1 MSSEIVSKEIGKI
14 DLKNQAFI
22 DGKYCPAIS
31 GKTFDC
37 ISPIDGKKVT
47 EIAECGKED
56 IDRAVN
62 AAKKVFEK
70 GSWSRTGPSHRK
82 KILIRFSEL
91 IKKNFDEL
99 SLLETI
105 DMGKP
110 IKFSQDDIKGVI
122 NCIRWYGEAIDKIY
136 DEIAPTNPG
145 TLALMNREPLG
156 VIGAVT
162 PWNFPLAMAAWKMG
176 PALATGNSMVLKPA
190 EQSPLTAIRIGELA
204 VEAGIPEGVFNVVP
218 GDGPNAGKALG
229 MHMDV
234 NKIAFT
240 GSAEVG
246 KFFLQ
251 YAGLSNMKS
260 VSLECGGKSA
270 NIIFSDAPNLDFA
283 INQAAWGIFYNSG
296 QVCDAA
302 SRLVIDE
309 KIKDEFLEKIINL
322 SKEIKPTNP
331 LDPGTTMGSM
341 VDEIQ
346 TDRVMKYIDI
356 GKQEGAK
363 VVLGGKQV
371 NQNTGGFYIEPTI
384 FDNVKNDMKV
394 AQEEIFGPVLSTITF
409 RNEEEAATIGN
420 ETVYGL
426 QSAVWTKDINKA
438 HRIAKSLR
446 SGKVMI
452 NTWDGGDITTSHGG
466 FKQSGFGVDKS
477 LHAIDKYTQLK
488 LTWIAIDSSNSN
500 GDSN

>member
-1 MSSEIVSKEIGKI
+1 
-14 DLKNQAFI
+14 
-22 DGKYCPAIS
+22 
-31 GKTFDC
+31 
-37 ISPIDGKKVT
+37 
-47 EIAECGKED
+47 
-56 IDRAVN
+56 
-62 AAKKVFEK
+62 
-70 GSWSRTGPSHRK
+70 
-82 KILIRFSEL
+82 
-91 IKKNFDEL
+91 
-99 SLLETI
+99 
-105 DMGKP
+105 
-110 IKFSQDDIKGVI
+110 
-122 NCIRWYGEAIDKIY
+122 
-136 DEIAPTNPG
+136 
-145 TLALMNREPLG
+145 
-156 VIGAVT
+156 
-162 PWNFPLAMAAWKMG
+162 
-176 PALATGNSMVLKPA
+176 
-190 EQSPLTAIRIGELA
+190 
-204 VEAGIPEGVFNVVP
+204 
-218 GDGPNAGKALG
+218 
-229 MHMDV
+229 
-234 NKIAFT
+234 
-240 GSAEVG
+240 
-246 KFFLQ
+246 
-251 YAGLSNMKS
+251 MKS

-283 INQAAWGIFYNSG
+283 INQAAWGMFYNSG

-341 VDEIQ
+341 VDKIQ

-371 NQNTGGFYIEPTI
+371 NQSTGGFYIEPTI

-438 HRIAKSLR
+438 HRVAKSLR

-452 NTWDGGDITTSHGG
+452 NTWDGGDITTPHGG

-500 GDSN
+500 GDGN